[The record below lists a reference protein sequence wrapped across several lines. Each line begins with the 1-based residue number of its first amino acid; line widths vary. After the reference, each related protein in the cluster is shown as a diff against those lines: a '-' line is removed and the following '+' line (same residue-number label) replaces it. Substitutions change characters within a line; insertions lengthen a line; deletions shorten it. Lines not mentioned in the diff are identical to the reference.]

1 VTSADGEGLLVDG
14 SRRKRMRVWLIVG
27 IAIVNVG
34 VAAVTRPVVADG
46 GDPSDSSPEE
56 ASLPTTPPAEAS
68 ISGMID
74 PQLVEAGDGAW
85 AVGSSLDGITMPFYE
100 RNDDDVWEEAG
111 DALTKTPAWSSQG
124 FISPSVVKDGATWWL
139 FYAAVSAE
147 SGRYCIGAAAAK
159 NPSDGFEPVEEPLR
173 CTDDRDLLDPA
184 PYRSHEGLFLTW
196 AERSIVTDATD
207 HTSSTTATT
216 AGTETDVWELAIAPL
231 APTAGTV
238 GEPTVLLTASGRD
251 SSTWEAGVID
261 GPALV
266 DVDDTLAISTQVSP
280 SARRVFATRRCSAR
294 TRRPIGQ
301 GIVPCGFIGVP
312 SGHPALLSSP
322 AGRVRRRHWA
332 PVSARAQFLGR
343 APERADAETTKSAAP
358 GRRRSVAL
366 RSARSLQHDRDGT
379 AALVWTPVC
388 VIYAP
393 GCSNAAHAGGQDVA
407 DDAAVTVFRRRTGR
421 AA

>member
-14 SRRKRMRVWLIVG
+14 GRRKRMRVWLIVG

-207 HTSSTTATT
+207 HTSSTTTTT
-216 AGTETDVWELAIAPL
+216 AGTETDLWELAIAPL

-266 DVDDTLAISTQVSP
+266 DVDDTLVLFYGGNRWGSADYGVGYATCTGVSGPCERQTVDEPLDVDSFLDVEHAVDAVGSIQPVVQVSTDGIPTVGFHGFRADP
-280 SARRVFATRRCSAR
+280 SAQQATKVATFDAS
-294 TRRPIGQ
+294 
-301 GIVPCGFIGVP
+301 
-312 SGHPALLSSP
+312 
-322 AGRVRRRHWA
+322 
-332 PVSARAQFLGR
+332 VS
-343 APERADAETTKSAAP
+343 
-358 GRRRSVAL
+358 
-366 RSARSLQHDRDGT
+366 
-379 AALVWTPVC
+379 WTPV
-388 VIYAP
+388 
-393 GCSNAAHAGGQDVA
+393 GS
-407 DDAAVTVFRRRTGR
+407 GR
-421 AA
+421 ALSLEPIELDLDAD